1 MAHAHLHDHERLLC
15 SIRPS
20 GAALGA
26 VVVRTLIDGIVGAA
40 AGWGAALLLAGLAD
54 IAVAPVAVAA
64 CAALVVAAV
73 TGWSRVGAWRRAE
86 LRVTT
91 DRVLLQYP
99 SALLYPSRMNV
110 RWVSRTGGTM
120 RYIIQP
126 FGTGTLTVKWSQF
139 QEAQVARPSLLDLF
153 WRSRPLL
160 LRYGSADAE
169 REVVFPSLP
178 YASDLKHYLDKV
190 DSAVRSG
197 QAKDMRPFVLKPKG
211 QRD

>member
-1 MAHAHLHDHERLLC
+1 ML
-15 SIRPS
+15 
-20 GAALGA
+20 
-26 VVVRTLIDGIVGAA
+26 DGVVGAA
-40 AGWGAALLLAGLAD
+40 VGWGITLVLVGLTDFRLEPLVLAGLLGC
-54 IAVAPVAVAA
+54 AVAA
-64 CAALVVAAV
+64 VV
-73 TGWSRVGAWRRAE
+73 GWSRVRAWQRAE

-91 DRVLLQYP
+91 DRLLLQYP

-110 RWVSRTGGTM
+110 RWVSRTGGMM
-120 RYIIQP
+120 RYITQP

-153 WRSRPLL
+153 WRTRPLL

-197 QAKDMRPFVLKPKG
+197 QAEHLRSFVLKPKG